1 VQAEPE
7 PGHRE
12 FVLEL
17 APLHLELLDSLPDG
31 VWFADRQGIIRFWSK
46 RAEAITG
53 FTAKEVLGSSFGD
66 IVSYCAETGEPVAS
80 MPMRETLDDTLERHA
95 HLFLLHKHGH
105 RIAVEVETMPV
116 RSETG
121 ELIGAREVL
130 RESKDI
136 AGLVR
141 RGRLLNE
148 YGLWD
153 AKIESASQEYMSTQL
168 ELRLEHFRKDGIPTG
183 ALLIAIDRLGDRDRH
198 LGREARDQLLRMVN
212 RTTLLCIRFTDI
224 AGHWEDDSVLAIM
237 EAAAVDNLRIA
248 AERIRALIAASR
260 IRWWGEEVQV
270 TVTIGCTLFQ
280 AGDTTTLVTGRLT
293 NSVQAGTKA
302 GGHRVLTA

>member
-1 VQAEPE
+1 VQTKTETE
-7 PGHRE
+7 
-12 FVLEL
+12 
-17 APLHLELLDSLPDG
+17 PLHLELLDSLPDG
-31 VWFADRQGIIRFWSK
+31 VWFADRQGIVRFWSK

-53 FTAKEVLGSSFGD
+53 FTAKEVLGTPFHD
-66 IVSYCAETGEPVAS
+66 FLSYCGETGEPVAG
-80 MPMRETLDDTLERHA
+80 MPMRETLDDTLERHL
-95 HLFLLHKHGH
+95 HMFLLHKLGH
-105 RIAVEVETMPV
+105 RIAVEVQTLPV

-121 ELIGAREVL
+121 ELVGAREVL
-130 RESKDI
+130 RESKDV

-141 RGRLLNE
+141 RGRVLNQ

-153 AKIESASQEYMSTQL
+153 AKIESASHEYMSMQL
-168 ELRLEHFRKDGIPTG
+168 ELRLEHFGKDGIPTG
-183 ALLIAIDRLGDRDRH
+183 GLLIAIDHLGDRDRH

-237 EAAAVDNLRIA
+237 EAGAIDNLRIA

-270 TVTIGCTLFQ
+270 TVTIGCTMFR
-280 AGDTTTLVTGRLT
+280 AGDTAASVTGRLI
-293 NSVQAGTKA
+293 NSVAAGSKA
-302 GGHRVLTA
+302 GGHRVLTS